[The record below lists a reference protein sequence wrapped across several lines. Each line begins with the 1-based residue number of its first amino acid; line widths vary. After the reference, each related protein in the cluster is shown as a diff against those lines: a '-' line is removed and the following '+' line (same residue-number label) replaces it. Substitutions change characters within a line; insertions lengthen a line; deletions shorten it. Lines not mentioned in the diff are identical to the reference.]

1 VLKKLFFISL
11 FTITTYSFSQERNV
25 LITGDLIDS
34 LGIIKNAN
42 IINLT
47 TNQGTFSSDN
57 GRFRIF
63 VSKGDSLRISSIQ
76 HTTKKI
82 IISKKIIDQ
91 KTLKIELKSNTY
103 VLDEF
108 DLKRHYLTGRLGI
121 DIKDVPTNKKD
132 SMLRNIM
139 DFSKVNM
146 KIVESNDYI
155 DERVRPQLVKNP
167 STMPLSGV
175 GASVNISFKY
185 SKRLWAL
192 RKKLATQKAFPYRV
206 LSELG
211 EKFFFEKL
219 QIPVENYFHFLEYCN
234 PLGVEKLHAENKLLE
249 LIKIFK
255 KESVSYLKI
264 IKKD

>member
-1 VLKKLFFISL
+1 MLKKILHLCLCAIA
-11 FTITTYSFSQERNV
+11 TCSFSQEKNF
-25 LITGDLIDS
+25 LISGDLIDS
-34 LGIIKNAN
+34 LGIVKNAN
-42 IINLT
+42 IINLN
-47 TNQGTFSSDN
+47 TNKGTFSSDN

-63 VSKGDSLRISSIQ
+63 VSRGDSLRISSVQ
-76 HTTKKI
+76 HITQKI

-108 DLKRHYLTGRLGI
+108 DLKRHYLMGRLGV

-132 SMLRNIM
+132 SMLRNVM

-146 KIVESNDYI
+146 KIIESDDYV
-155 DERVRPQLVKNP
+155 DKRVRPQIVRNP
-167 STMPLSGV
+167 STMPFSGV
-175 GASVNISFKY
+175 GATVNIAFKY

-192 RKKLATQKAFPYRV
+192 RKELALRKAFPYKV

-219 QIPVENYFHFLEYCN
+219 KIPVENYFHFLEYCN

>member
-1 VLKKLFFISL
+1 MLKKIFFISL

>member
-1 VLKKLFFISL
+1 MLKKIFFISL

-167 STMPLSGV
+167 STML
-175 GASVNISFKY
+175 
-185 SKRLWAL
+185 
-192 RKKLATQKAFPYRV
+192 
-206 LSELG
+206 
-211 EKFFFEKL
+211 
-219 QIPVENYFHFLEYCN
+219 
-234 PLGVEKLHAENKLLE
+234 
-249 LIKIFK
+249 
-255 KESVSYLKI
+255 
-264 IKKD
+264 